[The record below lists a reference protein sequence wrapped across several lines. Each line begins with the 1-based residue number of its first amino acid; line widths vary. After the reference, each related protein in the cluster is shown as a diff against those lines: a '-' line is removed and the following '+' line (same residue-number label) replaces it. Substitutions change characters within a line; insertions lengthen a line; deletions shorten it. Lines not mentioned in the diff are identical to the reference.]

1 MTPKP
6 IILRLRPSRSELS
19 RGAGIK
25 AAPGCDQSPFHLS
38 PSLPSF
44 FLSLFRYWAAPP
56 TLSRSLSSRLCYS
69 LRRYF
74 LSMRYST
81 SILAL
86 AAPLAAFAAPARFYG
101 KRSDTDILVLKF
113 ADVLEQFESSF
124 YQSALAK
131 FQASDFTAAGF
142 LSPSVPTELFTVIQS
157 DEATH
162 SATLQSAGQQPVT
175 SCTFNFDSALTDVA
189 TMAATAR
196 VVENLGVAA
205 YLGAAPL
212 LSDPVLLQAAGSI
225 LTVEARHQTVLN
237 LLSGTGNAIPQ
248 AFDIGFTPQEV
259 LAVASPFLG
268 DGCDLGVTANPT
280 LTITNT
286 GSVGAGT
293 LLTFQSSALNGS
305 SDNLFCQMLVGG
317 APFSISLP
325 LSACIVPQ
333 GIDGPVAL
341 FITSD
346 SQPLLN
352 NVRDRATTQLVAGPT
367 MAFIDS
373 SSQTIGQLVRSSVA
387 SSASNGT
394 VTVTTSTIS
403 PDQASSIIASASA
416 ETATA
421 TVAAATAAV
430 SAANASGA
438 ASTAPIGASANGPSA
453 DGKLTVLGFS

>member
-1 MTPKP
+1 
-6 IILRLRPSRSELS
+6 
-19 RGAGIK
+19 
-25 AAPGCDQSPFHLS
+25 
-38 PSLPSF
+38 
-44 FLSLFRYWAAPP
+44 
-56 TLSRSLSSRLCYS
+56 
-69 LRRYF
+69 
-74 LSMRYST
+74 MRYST

-86 AAPLAAFAAPARFYG
+86 AAPLAAFAAPARFYE
-101 KRSDTDILVLKF
+101 KRSATDILVLKF
-113 ADVLEQFESSF
+113 ADVLEQLESSF
-124 YQSALAK
+124 YQSALSK

-142 LSPSVPTELFTVIQS
+142 VSASVPTELISVIQS

-162 SATLQSAGQQPVT
+162 SAALQSALKSAGEQPVT

-237 LLSGTGNAIPQ
+237 LLSGTGGAIPQ

-268 DGCDLGVTANPT
+268 AGCDLGVTANPT
-280 LTITNT
+280 LTVTNT
-286 GSVGAGT
+286 GAVGPGT
-293 LLTFQSSALNGS
+293 LLTFQSSAMNGS

-325 LSACIVPQ
+325 LSACVVPQ

-367 MAFIDS
+367 MAFVDS
-373 SSQTIGQLVRSSVA
+373 SPQTIGQLVRTSAVA

-403 PDQASSIIASASA
+403 PDQASSIISSASA
-416 ETATA
+416 QTATA
-421 TVAAATAAV
+421 SVAAASATV

-438 ASTAPIGASANGPSA
+438 LSTVAIGASATGPSA

>member
-1 MTPKP
+1 
-6 IILRLRPSRSELS
+6 
-19 RGAGIK
+19 
-25 AAPGCDQSPFHLS
+25 
-38 PSLPSF
+38 
-44 FLSLFRYWAAPP
+44 
-56 TLSRSLSSRLCYS
+56 
-69 LRRYF
+69 
-74 LSMRYST
+74 MRYSA

-86 AAPLAAFAAPARFYG
+86 AAPLAAFAAPCP
-101 KRSDTDILVLKF
+101 ILRETLGYRYIGAQSVLF
-113 ADVLEQFESSF
+113 QFESSF
-124 YQSALAK
+124 YQSALSK

-142 LSPSVPTELFTVIQS
+142 SSPSVPTELLSVIQS

-162 SATLQSAGQQPVT
+162 SATLQPQREWWRTWELQRT
-175 SCTFNFDSALTDVA
+175 WEQL
-189 TMAATAR
+189 
-196 VVENLGVAA
+196 
-205 YLGAAPL
+205 PL

-237 LLSGTGNAIPQ
+237 LLSGTGSAIPQ

-280 LTITNT
+280 LTVTNT
-286 GSVGAGT
+286 GAVGPGT
-293 LLTFQSSALNGS
+293 LLTFQSSAMNGS

-317 APFSISLP
+317 APFSIALP
-325 LSACIVPQ
+325 LSACVVPQ

-367 MAFIDS
+367 MAFVDS
-373 SSQTIGQLVRSSVA
+373 SPQTIGQLVRSSVA
-387 SSASNGT
+387 SSASNGSNGT

-430 SAANASGA
+430 SATNDSGA
-438 ASTAPIGASANGPSA
+438 ASAVAIGASANGPSA

>member
-1 MTPKP
+1 
-6 IILRLRPSRSELS
+6 
-19 RGAGIK
+19 
-25 AAPGCDQSPFHLS
+25 
-38 PSLPSF
+38 
-44 FLSLFRYWAAPP
+44 
-56 TLSRSLSSRLCYS
+56 
-69 LRRYF
+69 
-74 LSMRYST
+74 MRYST

-101 KRSDTDILVLKF
+101 KRSATDILVLKF

-124 YQSALAK
+124 YQTALSK

-142 LSPSVPTELFTVIQS
+142 VSPSVPTELLSVIQS

-162 SATLQSAGQQPVT
+162 STALQSALASAGEQPIT

-196 VVENLGVAA
+196 VVENLGVSA

-237 LLSGTGNAIPQ
+237 LLSGTGGAIPQ

-259 LAVASPFLG
+259 LAVASPFFNQ
-268 DGCDLGVTANPT
+268 GCDLGVTANPT
-280 LTITNT
+280 LTVTNT
-286 GSVGAGT
+286 GAVGPGT
-293 LLTFQSSALNGS
+293 LLTFQSSAMNGS

-317 APFSISLP
+317 APFSIALP
-325 LSACIVPQ
+325 LSACVVPQ

-367 MAFIDS
+367 MAFVDS
-373 SSQTIGQLVRSSVA
+373 SPQTIGQLVRTSGAVA

-403 PDQASSIIASASA
+403 PDQAASAQ
-416 ETATA
+416 TATA
-421 TVAAATAAV
+421 TVAAASATV

-438 ASTAPIGASANGPSA
+438 ASTVAIGASATGPSA

>member
-1 MTPKP
+1 
-6 IILRLRPSRSELS
+6 
-19 RGAGIK
+19 
-25 AAPGCDQSPFHLS
+25 
-38 PSLPSF
+38 
-44 FLSLFRYWAAPP
+44 
-56 TLSRSLSSRLCYS
+56 
-69 LRRYF
+69 
-74 LSMRYST
+74 MRYST

-162 SATLQSAGQQPVT
+162 SATLQSALKSAGQQPVT
-175 SCTFNFDSALTDVA
+175 TCTFNFDSALTDVA

-237 LLSGTGNAIPQ
+237 LLSGTGSAIPQ

-421 TVAAATAAV
+421 TVAAASATV
-430 SAANASGA
+430 SAVNASGA
-438 ASTAPIGASANGPSA
+438 ASTAPIGASANGPSE